1 VLEVLTAI
9 RNGIAFLMSVA
20 YNTGVTLLENGT
32 FMLVFIVVM
41 VVIMVTGWRRDKPT
55 I

>member
-1 VLEVLTAI
+1 VVEILTAI
-9 RNGIAFLMSVA
+9 KDGIVFLLSVA
-20 YNTGVTLLENGT
+20 YNTGVTLLENGM

-41 VVIMVTGWRRDKPT
+41 LVLMITGWRRQKPT